1 MLATRLTEFVG
12 CAVPIQQAGTGS
24 AAPPGLAATRRQRH
38 GHAHSQACEV
48 TDFDV
53 AKEMVGVGGAGIAR
67 GDIACTR
74 DTSFFRYPGLPA
86 RN

>member
-1 MLATRLTEFVG
+1 VS
-12 CAVPIQQAGTGS
+12 PD
-24 AAPPGLAATRRQRH
+24 
-38 GHAHSQACEV
+38 GHAYSQACEV